1 MTNHSTT
8 SLALHSEAES
18 KVLLDDR
25 FDPIEAGLRGRVC
38 EFIQAMIVSNG
49 KQSGPRIGMEKRPR
63 TGVGIGLSR

>member
-25 FDPIEAGLRGRVC
+25 LDPIEAGLRGRV
-38 EFIQAMIVSNG
+38 VSLF
-49 KQSGPRIGMEKRPR
+49 RR
-63 TGVGIGLSR
+63 